1 MNPCLL
7 RDSKYC
13 IMTDYGRIL
22 MHMLDCTNLIV
33 LNGINVFPLTNV
45 LTCLPTSGGGRVV
58 DYVFK
63 KACDV
68 SMVNAIKISPLFL
81 NSNH

>member
-1 MNPCLL
+1 MEPCVL
-7 RDSKYC
+7 RDSKDC
-13 IMTDYGRIL
+13 IVMDYGRIL
-22 MHMLDCTNLIV
+22 
-33 LNGINVFPLTNV
+33 INVFPLTNV